1 MQARRFRPTPSI
13 VVALLALAVAIGG
26 TAFAAAKIGTKQL
39 KNNAV
44 TAKKIK
50 KNRKNKKTNEM
61 SVDDLESLR
70 RKILD
75 WPRPVK
81 KAVMVSVDMVGVTL
95 CAVFSA
101 WLVFGDQISLVAF
114 ALLSLAAVAIT
125 LSLAAICRLY
135 QSVIRYIGWDLYL
148 VALKIA
154 TGSAII
160 LTAGTYAVG
169 LNIAPLRFV
178 LAYWALLLIYVA
190 SSRFLPQVFLRGH
203 FSVAGR
209 KNVLIYGAGDPGAQL
224 LAALFSDNNVR
235 VVGFVDDDP
244 ALHRTRIKG
253 LEVYPASRLEQLIR
267 DKGITRILLAM
278 SGESRRA
285 RSKVLERLSEFPVH
299 VQLIP
304 EINDLV
310 SGDVRV
316 DDIRDVDVGDLLGRD
331 SVPPNPELLSSAI
344 SGKTILVTGA
354 GGSIGSELCRQI
366 LHLGPKSL
374 VLFEISEVALYAI
387 NKELSEIAVKSNI
400 DCNIVGL
407 LGSVQRENRVREVLE
422 AFGVNIVFHAAAYKH
437 VPVVEQNICQGIRN
451 NIFGTLCTARAAI
464 DAGVETFVLVSTD
477 KAVSPTNIMGAT
489 KRFAELILQALQV
502 EHSSVCFCMVRFGNV
517 LDSSG
522 SIVPLFREQIRAG
535 GPVTVTHRDVIRY
548 FMTIREAAELVIQ
561 AAAMANGGDVFVLDM
576 GEPVRIQDLA
586 RSMINLMGLTVRDAA
601 NPDGDID
608 IQYTGLRPGEKLYEE
623 LLIGTK
629 VSGTQHPRI
638 LRANEDFLA
647 FDTLESF
654 LDELETALTE
664 LDRNRLRDVLLR
676 SVHEYKPTNGI
687 DDLVWVEERRSGQG
701 MRLGNVVEIK
711 PQPA

>member
-1 MQARRFRPTPSI
+1 MRGLSR
-13 VVALLALAVAIGG
+13 ALLYLTIAWI
-26 TAFAAAKIGTKQL
+26 
-39 KNNAV
+39 
-44 TAKKIK
+44 KKIK

-61 SVDDLESLR
+61 SINDLESLR

-81 KAVMVSVDMVGVTL
+81 KAVMVSVDIVGVTL

-160 LTAGTYAVG
+160 LAAGTYAVG

-178 LAYWALLLIYVA
+178 LAYWALSLIYIA
-190 SSRFLPQVFLRGH
+190 SSRFVPQVFLRGRL
-203 FSVAGR
+203 SVR
-209 KNVLIYGAGDPGAQL
+209 RRRNVLIYGAGDPGAQL
-224 LAALFSDNNVR
+224 LTALFSDRDVR

-267 DKGITRILLAM
+267 DKGITRILLAI
-278 SGESRRA
+278 SGECRRA
-285 RSKVLERLSEFPVH
+285 RSEVLKRLSEFPVH

-310 SGDVRV
+310 SGDARV

-344 SGKTILVTGA
+344 SGKTILITGA

-374 VLFEISEVALYAI
+374 VLFENSEVALYAI
-387 NKELSEIAVKSNI
+387 DKELSEIAVQSNI

-422 AFGVNIVFHAAAYKH
+422 AFGVNVVFHAAAYKH
-437 VPVVEQNICQGIRN
+437 VPIVEQNICQGIRN
-451 NIFGTLCTARAAI
+451 NVFGTLRTAQAAI

-477 KAVSPTNIMGAT
+477 KAVSPTNVMGAT
-489 KRFAELILQALQV
+489 KRLAELILQALQE
-502 EHSSVCFCMVRFGNV
+502 EHSSIRFCMVRFGNV

-535 GPVTVTHRDVIRY
+535 GPVTVTHRDVFRY
-548 FMTIREAAELVIQ
+548 FMTIPEAAELVIQ
-561 AAAMANGGDVFVLDM
+561 AGAMAKGGDVFVLDM

-586 RSMINLMGLTVRDAA
+586 RSMIKLMGLTVREAD

-623 LLIGTK
+623 LLIGAD
-629 VSGTQHPRI
+629 VSGTEHPRI
-638 LRANEDFLA
+638 LRARENFLT

-654 LDELETALTE
+654 LNELETALTE
-664 LDRNRLRDVLLR
+664 LDRDRLHDVLLR
-676 SVHEYKPTNGI
+676 SVRGYKPTNGI
-687 DDLVWVEERRSGQG
+687 DDLVWAEDRQLGQES
-701 MRLGNVVEIK
+701 RHDNVVEIT
-711 PQPA
+711 PRYT